1 MSRKLKA
8 LGSGVAVASM
18 LLLSACGSGG
28 SPETAP
34 ETPADT
40 PAELSAEAQAA
51 LEIVEAVSQP
61 YDEFVAPGP
70 ALDGLDSLG
79 GKTVHYIVAQQGVPM
94 FGIIAD
100 ALSEALGQFDIDV
113 QVCDAKA
120 SPEGAASCISQ
131 ALDANAAAV
140 ISGSL
145 PEEMAQ
151 TAFAQVREAGLP
163 LVFTQV
169 QPEDP
174 TGQDDPSKVAYI
186 SPDNAEMQGWN
197 ANWVIADSDAKA
209 DVLVVKV
216 TDTPATIA
224 WTDFGSL
231 PTYENACAECN
242 VEVIEATTYQLD
254 KVPSL
259 ISAALTKNP
268 NIGYIQS
275 PFAIMDD
282 SIKQGVQAAAR
293 DDVKIVSGD
302 SALAQLQDLASG
314 GLIKAVV
321 GNSSPAFGW
330 YVADETLRLLSG
342 EESVQNH
349 PFPFR
354 RLLTEEI
361 AKGLDLTPEGEANGS
376 WYGEADYQAGFKEL
390 WSVQ

>member
-8 LGSGVAVASM
+8 LGGGAAVASM
-18 LLLSACGSGG
+18 LLLSACGSGDTA
-28 SPETAP
+28 ETATEAP
-34 ETPADT
+34 S
-40 PAELSAEAQAA
+40 ELSAEAQAA
-51 LEIVEAVSQP
+51 LEVVETASQP

-70 ALDGLDSLG
+70 ALENLDALA
-79 GKTVHYIVAQQGVPM
+79 GKTVHYVVAQQGVPM

-100 ALSEALGQFDIDV
+100 AMSEALGQFDIKV

-140 ISGSL
+140 VSGSL

-151 TAFAQVREAGLP
+151 TAFAQVREAGVP

-174 TGQDDPSKVAYI
+174 TGADDPSKVAYI

-224 WTDFGSL
+224 WTDYGSL
-231 PTYENACAECN
+231 PVYENACTDCN

-268 NIGYIQS
+268 DIGYIQS

-282 SIKQGVQAAAR
+282 SIKQGAQAAGR
-293 DDVKIVSGD
+293 DDVKVVSGD
-302 SALAQLQDLASG
+302 SSLAQLQDLASG
-314 GLIKAVV
+314 GMIKSVV

-330 YVADETLRLLSG
+330 YVADETLRLMSG
-342 EESVQNH
+342 VPSVEGH

-354 RLLTEEI
+354 RLLTEDI
-361 AKGLDLTPEGEANGS
+361 AKGLDLTPEGEASGS
-376 WYGEADYQAGFKEL
+376 WYGKADYQAGFTEL
-390 WSVQ
+390 WNVK